1 MPLVKK
7 NNYSHMKKSLL
18 LVCMFTSLVS
28 AQDVS
33 ENLLKENLFLWRS
46 AENQLADSRMVI
58 CSSNAYSLPDSVY
71 SYYGE
76 EKRLGKTA
84 SIKYDENGRK
94 LQEKG
99 LTDLNGDGIMDENEM
114 YLMEYT
120 YTSKND
126 LLEVERLYT
135 YLAKDIWLTVSKEID
150 IFSATELSFPVAY
163 YDYGY
168 QGDKWV
174 LKQKRTATGYDHEN
188 RPVVYLDSTFNEK
201 TNGYDTLAVRAE
213 ISYNEKGLCDL
224 STSFRP
230 TGSTVTGEEWIAT
243 LKKEFTYDATDKLIK
258 KVHHSYDLYYN
269 NGNPEWKWTE
279 LYTVEYTYD
288 EKGNIDG
295 EVAINEDG
303 TTLNKAYYTN
313 IYASA
318 TSNEAI
324 FSGRSAVYPNPVSD
338 VLHVAIEGTDHAVI
352 TLLNASGTVIT
363 KQKTNQPVTLLP
375 VRSLAKGYY
384 FVTVQTAKGIRTHKV
399 VIN

>member
-1 MPLVKK
+1 
-7 NNYSHMKKSLL
+7 MKKSLL

-28 AQDVS
+28 AQDAA
-33 ENLLKENLFLWRS
+33 EGRLKENLYLY
-46 AENQLADSRMVI
+46 AENQLANSRMVVG
-58 CSSNAYSLPDSVY
+58 SGNAYNLPDSVY

-84 SIKYDENGRK
+84 YIKYDENGRK

-99 LTDLNGDGIMDENEM
+99 LNDLNGDGIIDESEM
-114 YLMEYT
+114 YLIEYT

-135 YLAKDIWLTVSKEID
+135 YLAKDIWLTVSKEIE
-150 IFSATELSFPVAY
+150 IFSATELSFPVAN
-163 YDYGY
+163 YDYVY

-174 LKQKRTATGYDHEN
+174 LEWKRNATRYDNEN

-201 TNGYDTLAVRAE
+201 TNGYDTLAVRIE
-213 ISYNEKGLCDL
+213 MSYNEKGLCDL
-224 STSFRP
+224 SNSFRP

-258 KVHHSYDLYYN
+258 EVHHSYDLYYN
-269 NGNPEWKWTE
+269 NGNPERKWVE

-288 EKGNIDG
+288 EKGNIAS
-295 EVAINEDG
+295 EVAINDDG
-303 TTLNKAYYTN
+303 TVLNQAYHTN

-318 TSNEAI
+318 TSNETV
-324 FSGRSAVYPNPVSD
+324 FPVWSAVYPNPVSD
-338 VLHVAIEGTDHAVI
+338 VLHVVIEGADHAVI
-352 TLLNASGTVIT
+352 TFLNASGTVIT
-363 KQKTNQPVTLLP
+363 TQKTNQPETLLP

-384 FVTVQTAKGIRTHKV
+384 FVTVQTSKGIRTHKV
-399 VIN
+399 VVN